1 MQRGHFLKYVIPS
14 MHDDEETIVQHAV
27 SQSRRAFLSRT
38 GQLTTVAA
46 VTGLTGGMSRE
57 AAAETTNCVESAT
70 VTTVKDS
77 HYLLGNVRLEEGFE
91 RDGDVIVATRTA
103 LYTLEVKDG
112 KVAALHAAGA
122 TLPAGLPT
130 YEAGGQLA
138 LPTMR
143 DMHIH
148 LDKTFYGGAWK
159 APLPRQGKTI
169 MDMIALEEKLLPK
182 LLPTS
187 VQRAEG
193 LIALLQS
200 KGSTIARSHCNIDP
214 VSGLKS
220 LEHLK
225 LALEKHKD
233 DFICEIVAFTQHG
246 LLHSKV
252 DGLMRE
258 AMQMGVEYV
267 GGLDPTNVDGAME
280 KSLDAMFQIALDTGK
295 GVDIHLHETS
305 PAGVAAVNYMIDTV
319 EKNPALKGKVTISH
333 AFALTTLSPE
343 VLEETAAR
351 LAANGM
357 TIASTVPIGGLM
369 MPLPQ
374 LSKAGVFVMTGT
386 DSVIDHWSPF
396 GSGDMLEKA
405 NLYAQLYRG
414 SDEYHLS
421 RSLAISTGGVLPLDN
436 DGNRAWPKPG
446 DDAGFTLTT
455 ASCSA
460 EAVARLPARSATF
473 HKGRLVSGGIGKASS

>member
-1 MQRGHFLKYVIPS
+1 MLQN
-14 MHDDEETIVQHAV
+14 TV
-27 SQSRRAFLSRT
+27 SQSRRSFLSRT
-38 GQLTTVAA
+38 GQLTTAAA
-46 VTGLTGGMSRE
+46 VAGLAGGVGRE
-57 AAAETTNCVESAT
+57 ARAAPGNCLVGETVN
-70 VTTVKDS
+70 VKET
-77 HYLLGNVRLEEGFE
+77 HYLLSDVRLEEGFE
-91 RDGDVIVATRTA
+91 KDAAIVVATSTA
-103 LYTLEVKDG
+103 LYTLEIKDG
-112 KVAALHAAGA
+112 KIAALHPKGAA
-122 TLPAGLPT
+122 LPQGLPT
-130 YEAGGQLA
+130 YAADGQLA
-138 LPTMR
+138 LPIMR

-148 LDKTFYGGAWK
+148 LDKTFYGGPWQ

-169 MDMIALEEKLLPK
+169 MDMIALEEKLLPT

-187 VQRAEG
+187 VERAEG

-225 LALEKHKD
+225 LALDKHKD
-233 DFICEIVAFTQHG
+233 DFVCEIVAFPQHG

-258 AMQMGVEYV
+258 AMQMGVDYV

-305 PAGVAAVNYMIDTV
+305 PAGVAAITYMIDTV

-333 AFALTTLSPE
+333 AFALTTLNSGA
-343 VLEETAAR
+343 LEETAVR

-357 TIASTVPIGGLM
+357 SIASTVPIGGLM

-421 RSLAISTGGVLPLDN
+421 RSLAISTGGVLPLD
-436 DGNRAWPKPG
+436 DKGNRAWPKVG
-446 DDAGFTLTT
+446 DEAGFTLTR

-460 EAVARLPARSATF
+460 EAVARLPVRSATF
-473 HKGRLVSGGIGKASS
+473 HKGRLVSGGVDKVSS

>member
-1 MQRGHFLKYVIPS
+1 ML
-14 MHDDEETIVQHAV
+14 QHAV

-38 GQLTTVAA
+38 GQLTTAAA
-46 VTGLTGGMSRE
+46 VAGLTGGVSRD
-57 AAAETTNCVESAT
+57 AAAKTTDCGRENI
-70 VTTVKDS
+70 VTSVQDS
-77 HYLLGNVRLEEGFE
+77 HYLIADVRLEEGFE
-91 RDGDVIVATRTA
+91 KDGDVIVATRTA
-103 LYTLEVKDG
+103 LHTLEIKDG
-112 KVAALHAAGA
+112 RIAALHGAGA
-122 TLPAGLPT
+122 SLPAGLPT
-130 YEAGGQLA
+130 YQANGQLA

-148 LDKTFYGGAWK
+148 LDKTFYGGPWQ
-159 APLPRQGKTI
+159 APRPRQGKTI
-169 MDMIALEEKLLPK
+169 MDMIALEETLLPQ

-187 VQRAEG
+187 VERAEG
-193 LIALLQS
+193 LIALVQS

-233 DFICEIVAFTQHG
+233 DFTCEIVAFPQHG

-258 AMQMGVEYV
+258 AMQMGVDYV

-280 KSLDAMFQIALDTGK
+280 TSLDAMFQIALDTGK
-295 GVDIHLHETS
+295 GIDIHLHETS
-305 PAGVAAVNYMIDTV
+305 PAGVAAIDYMIETV
-319 EKNPALKGKVTISH
+319 EKNPALKDKVTISH

-343 VLEETAAR
+343 KLEETAAR

-374 LSKAGVFVMTGT
+374 LSRAGVFVMTGT

-405 NLYAQLYRG
+405 YLYAQLYRG

-421 RSLAISTGGVLPLDN
+421 RALAISTGGVLPLDE

-446 DDAGFTLTT
+446 DEAGFSLTT

-460 EAVARLPARSATF
+460 EAVARLPARTATF
-473 HKGRLVSGGIGKASS
+473 HKGRLVSGSVGKASS

>member
-1 MQRGHFLKYVIPS
+1 ML
-14 MHDDEETIVQHAV
+14 QHAV
-27 SQSRRAFLSRT
+27 SHSRRAFLSRT
-38 GQLTTVAA
+38 GQFTTAAALAGLTT
-46 VTGLTGGMSRE
+46 GP
-57 AAAETTNCVESAT
+57 AAAQTTDCAPEDA

-77 HYLLGNVRLEEGFE
+77 HYLLAGVRLEEGFE
-91 RDGDVIVATRTA
+91 KDGDVIVATRTA
-103 LYTLEVKDG
+103 LHTLEIKDG
-112 KVAALHAAGA
+112 RIAALHGAGA
-122 TLPAGLPT
+122 SLPAGLPT
-130 YEAGGQLA
+130 YQANGQLA
-138 LPTMR
+138 LPAMR

-148 LDKTFYGGAWK
+148 LDKTFYGGPWQ
-159 APLPRQGKTI
+159 APRPRQGKTI
-169 MDMIALEEKLLPK
+169 MDMIALEETLLPQ

-187 VQRAEG
+187 VERAEG

-200 KGSTIARSHCNIDP
+200 KGSTVARSHCNIDP

-225 LALEKHKD
+225 LALDKHKE
-233 DFICEIVAFTQHG
+233 DFACEIVAFPQHG

-258 AMQMGVEYV
+258 AMQMGVDYV

-295 GVDIHLHETS
+295 GIDIHLHETS
-305 PAGVAAVNYMIDTV
+305 PAGVAAVDYMIDTV
-319 EKNPALKGKVTISH
+319 EKNPALKDKVTISH

-343 VLEETAAR
+343 KLEETAAR
-351 LAANGM
+351 LAASGM

-374 LSKAGVFVMTGT
+374 LSAAGVFVMTGT

-405 NLYAQLYRG
+405 YLYAQLYRG

-421 RSLAISTGGVLPLDN
+421 RSLAISTGGVLPLDQ
-436 DGNRAWPKPG
+436 DGDRAWPKAG
-446 DDAGFTLTT
+446 DEAGFSLTP

-460 EAVARLPARSATF
+460 EAVARVTERTATF
-473 HKGRLVSGGIGKASS
+473 HKGRLVSGGVGKA

>member
-1 MQRGHFLKYVIPS
+1 MQNSL
-14 MHDDEETIVQHAV
+14 
-27 SQSRRAFLSRT
+27 SQSRRGFLSRA
-38 GQLTTVAA
+38 GQLTTAAA
-46 VTGLTGGMSRE
+46 VAGLTGGASRE
-57 AAAETTNCVESAT
+57 ASAETQNCVEDAA
-70 VTTVKDS
+70 VTAIADK
-77 HYLLGNVRLEEGFE
+77 HYLLADVRLEEGFE
-91 RDGDVIVATRTA
+91 KDGDVVIATRTA
-103 LYTLEVKDG
+103 LSTLEIKDG
-112 KVAALHAAGA
+112 KIVALHAAGA
-122 TLPAGLPT
+122 ALPAGLPT
-130 YEAGGQLA
+130 YQANGQLA
-138 LPTMR
+138 LPSTR

-148 LDKTFYGGAWK
+148 LDKTFYGGPWQ

-187 VQRAEG
+187 VERAEG

-200 KGSTIARSHCNIDP
+200 KGSTTARSHCNIDP

-225 LALEKHKD
+225 IALEKHKD
-233 DFICEIVAFTQHG
+233 DFSCEIVAFPQHG

-258 AMQMGVEYV
+258 AMQMGVDYV

-305 PAGVAAVNYMIDTV
+305 PAGVAAINYMIDTV
-319 EKNPALKGKVTISH
+319 EKNGALQGKVTISH

-343 VLEETAAR
+343 ALEETAKR
-351 LAANGM
+351 LAANRI

-396 GSGDMLEKA
+396 GSGDMFEKA
-405 NLYAQLYRG
+405 YLYAQLYRG

-421 RSLAISTGGVLPLDN
+421 RSLAISTGGVLPPDN
-436 DGNRAWPKPG
+436 DGARAWPKAG
-446 DDAGFTLTT
+446 DDAGFTLTG

-460 EAVARLPARSATF
+460 EAVARVSPRTATF
-473 HKGRLVSGGIGKASS
+473 HQGRLVSGGVNKASS